1 MKINTFID
9 VNGITFGEDGKEFAS
24 WIQAMTLGT
33 YEHPDYGKIEFTADR
48 LKTFADGVN
57 KRITGVIPDID
68 YDHKKRTDIAAGWV
82 QQAEVRDDGLWIFV
96 EWTPKAYE
104 AIKNKEYKYFSP
116 EFVDSWTHPKSGQTF
131 SDVLRGGALTNRP
144 FLKDIKELQLTEES
158 DEFMTKEQ
166 IKFFTEKLNLK
177 LNDNASQED
186 IIKAIMAALEN
197 HKSEENS
204 TEGTEGNTNTE
215 GSTTELSETEKSKLL
230 ADPVTAKFFNMM
242 ETQSKLLTEQTAKNA
257 AMAKKF
263 HDIDVEGKI
272 SKLNEV
278 ATTKGV
284 VIPTA
289 VKDMI
294 KKFFDKADEETSGS
308 VVTILSEFIKVGVAS
323 TGEIGNGDSGGSGDD
338 DAVIKFTERINTLME
353 EKKLSFTEAAIQL
366 SSDDPEGFAVYRNGS
381 YSG

>member
-1 MKINTFID
+1 
-9 VNGITFGEDGKEFAS
+9 
-24 WIQAMTLGT
+24 
-33 YEHPDYGKIEFTADR
+33 
-48 LKTFADGVN
+48 
-57 KRITGVIPDID
+57 
-68 YDHKKRTDIAAGWV
+68 
-82 QQAEVRDDGLWIFV
+82 
-96 EWTPKAYE
+96 
-104 AIKNKEYKYFSP
+104 
-116 EFVDSWTHPKSGQTF
+116 
-131 SDVLRGGALTNRP
+131 
-144 FLKDIKELQLTEES
+144 
-158 DEFMTKEQ
+158 
-166 IKFFTEKLNLK
+166 
-177 LNDNASQED
+177 
-186 IIKAIMAALEN
+186 
-197 HKSEENS
+197 
-204 TEGTEGNTNTE
+204 
-215 GSTTELSETEKSKLL
+215 
-230 ADPVTAKFFNMM
+230 M